1 VRISTG
7 EDFTSCD
14 VLQRNIYLRATHNGG
29 VSMSRFFAWFDR
41 LALASPYGALLIF
54 QI

>member
-1 VRISTG
+1 MLR
-7 EDFTSCD
+7 
-14 VLQRNIYLRATHNGG
+14 RNTYLRATHNGG
-29 VSMSRFFAWFDR
+29 VEMSRFFTWFDR

>member
-1 VRISTG
+1 M
-7 EDFTSCD
+7 E
-14 VLQRNIYLRATHNGG
+14 AK
-29 VSMSRFFAWFDR
+29 MSRFYTWLDR